1 MIRRFSALLLSF
13 ALLASLLSGI
23 SITAHAANSF
33 VKATSVKTG
42 DYIVIVS
49 EDVSMELS
57 AISTTSTKYG
67 LGTQYTDSPAG
78 LMLLEVCEGTE
89 SGTYALKNS
98 EDKYLYWGSGNTLNA
113 NTKLSANTSWTI
125 SFDTDGNAAICN
137 SVDATRQIWWNN
149 ASNGQRFSSY
159 TGKTADNTYKAVQ
172 IYKAT
177 GSVCTHKETTY
188 SVVTEA
194 TCVATGVG
202 KYTCNNCGY
211 SWTESI
217 PLADHSYDLVESNG
231 SYSMVCSVCSDT
243 KQAQLSTI
251 SEAKAYSDKT
261 TVYTVQGVVT
271 YISGRTVY
279 IEDETGGLC
288 VYFDYNAD
296 LSSLALGQKICV
308 SSTMTTYQ
316 KLPELDNPTGYIL
329 VSSDNNMPET
339 SDITIADIL
348 NDTEFVHLG
357 KRVLLGDLTLGTINS
372 AGLTNLTDPDGNVIS
387 VFRLSGYSPDI
398 VAGNIVDVTA
408 IVSYYNDGFQLLIN
422 PGTAVDDMVKVSEG
436 IPLVVETVPI
446 STAKAGKDEVYYQV
460 EGVVTCIQ
468 GRQIFIQDETGGIV
482 IYLSKSPVSAPCAI
496 GDKIRVLG
504 AFGNYDGVLEL
515 QYVDHTNPEFF
526 SVLSSGNYVAAQPV
540 TIEELLA
547 DSSYEYEY
555 FAEKVFL
562 NDVSV
567 LEIDVNGSVLLWQDD
582 FTIEIYKPSFLPEGC
597 EVGAVVDV
605 TATVSGYF
613 YNYELVVADG
623 SCIVIGD
630 GCAHGETAALDE
642 IAPSCTED
650 GYTGDIYCTI
660 CGTFLESG
668 KTIPASHSIVF
679 VDAVE
684 ATCTSAGYS
693 GDSYCTECG
702 QTVQAGSQT
711 AALGHDYEASVTA
724 PSCTDDGYTSYL
736 CTRCADSYTGS
747 FVSAIGHSYSYL
759 ESGEMHSFTCTVC
772 GASGEEEHSFE
783 NGVCTFCK
791 ATAPS
796 AAPIYDGNIT
806 FAHSLNLASDIS
818 INFAVKATYLKDYD
832 SFYLECTMTDYD
844 GNEAVGTEVVV
855 IEDSYLN
862 GSYYY
867 FTLTGINALQMGDDV
882 HAVLYMMKG
891 EQEYYS
897 KTDVYSV
904 ATYAYRQL
912 NTSSDENLKRMCADL
927 LQYGAKAQ
935 LWKNYRTDALVDAA
949 MTQEHKAYL
958 TDLSTVT
965 FNKNNQTI
973 QDVADPSVTWGGKA
987 LKMETKVT
995 VRFVM
1000 NTTNYKGNPEDLSL
1014 HISFT
1019 NVNGVTEKVIL
1030 TEHVLYDASRNFYSF
1045 DFDGLLASE
1054 LRAVMS
1060 VAVFEGDTQV
1070 SPTLKYSVDT
1080 FGNGKTG
1087 TLGTAVQAMIAYS
1100 DSALAY
1106 FSSK

>member
-1 MIRRFSALLLSF
+1 MKRRLCSLVLSIALLLSLF
-13 ALLASLLSGI
+13 SGI
-23 SITAHAANSF
+23 NLSVDAVNSFEKANSIKVGDF
-33 VKATSVKTG
+33 VL
-42 DYIVIVS
+42 IVS

-67 LGTQYTDSPAG
+67 LGVSYTDTPVG
-78 LMLLEVCEGTE
+78 VMLLEVCEGAT
-89 SGTYALKNS
+89 SGTYAFKNN
-98 EDKYLYWGSGNTLNA
+98 EKYLYWGSGNTLNA
-113 NTKLSANTSWTI
+113 NAKLSENTSWKVT
-125 SFDTDGNAAICN
+125 FDANGNAAICN
-137 SVDATRQIWWNN
+137 SVDSARQIWWNN
-149 ASNGQRFSSY
+149 ASNGQRFSCY
-159 TGKTADNTYKAVQ
+159 TGKTADNTYKAIQ
-172 IYKAT
+172 IYKAS
-177 GSVCTHKETTY
+177 GSICTHKDTSY
-188 SVVTEA
+188 SVVKEA
-194 TCVATGVG
+194 TCEATGTG
-202 KYTCNNCGY
+202 KYTCTSCGY
-211 SWTESI
+211 SWTETI
-217 PLADHSYDLVESNG
+217 PLGKHNYELVASNG
-231 SYSMVCSVCSDT
+231 SYSMVCNVCGDT
-243 KQAQLSTI
+243 QAAEISTI
-251 SEAKAYSDKT
+251 AEAKAYSDKT
-261 TVYTVQGVVT
+261 QVYTVQGIVT

-296 LSSLALGQKICV
+296 LSALALGQKICV
-308 SSTMTTYQ
+308 SATMTTYQ
-316 KLPELDNPTGYIL
+316 KLPELNNPTDYIL
-329 VSSDNNMPET
+329 ISSDNNIPET
-339 SDITIADIL
+339 SDITVADIL
-348 NDTEFVHLG
+348 NDENFTHLG

-387 VFRLSGYSPDI
+387 VFRLSGYSSDI

-422 PGTAVDDMVKVSEG
+422 PGTAATDMVKVSEG

-482 IYLSKSPVSAPCAI
+482 VYLYKAPTSAPCAI

-526 SVLSSGNYVAAQPV
+526 SVLSSGNYVAAQSV
-540 TIEELLA
+540 TIEELLS
-547 DSSYEYEY
+547 DSSFEYEY

-567 LEIDVNGSVLLWQDD
+567 LEIDENGSVLLWQNDS
-582 FTIEIYKPSFLPEGC
+582 TIQIYKPSSLPTDC

-613 YNYELVVADG
+613 YNYELVVADS
-623 SCIVIGD
+623 SCIVVGD
-630 GCAHGETAALDE
+630 GCAHEETAALNE
-642 IAPSCTED
+642 IAPSCTEA
-650 GYTGDIYCTI
+650 GYTGDVYCTI

-668 KTIPASHSIVF
+668 KTIPATHSIVL
-679 VDAVE
+679 VNAVA
-684 ATCTSAGYS
+684 ATCDSAGFS
-693 GDSYCTECG
+693 GDSYCTVCE
-702 QTVQAGSQT
+702 QTVQTGSQIT
-711 AALGHDYEASVTA
+711 ALGHDYAASVTA
-724 PSCTDDGYTSYL
+724 PSCIEEGYTSYF
-736 CTRCADSYTGS
+736 CTRCDDSYTDD
-747 FVSAIGHSYSYL
+747 FVPATGHTCTYIEIGDL
-759 ESGEMHSFTCTVC
+759 HSFSCKAC
-772 GASGEEEHSFE
+772 GIAGEEEHSYA
-783 NGVCTFCK
+783 NGICLLCK

-796 AAPIYDGNIT
+796 AAPIYDSNIT

-818 INFAVKATYLKDYD
+818 INFAIKTAYLKDYD

-844 GNEAVGTEVVV
+844 GNEAVGTKVFV
-855 IEDSYLN
+855 IEDYYLN

-867 FTLTGINALQMGDDV
+867 FTLTGINALQMGDEV

-904 ATYAYRQL
+904 ASYAYNKL
-912 NTSSDENLKRMCADL
+912 NSSSDENLKRMCANL

-935 LWKNYRTDALVDAA
+935 IWKNYRTDALVDAR
-949 MTQEHKAYL
+949 MTEAHKAYM
-958 TDLSTVT
+958 TDLNSVT
-965 FNKNNQTI
+965 FNNNNQTI
-973 QDVADPSVTWGGKA
+973 NVVANPSITWGGKA

-1000 NTTNYKGNPEDLSL
+1000 NATNYKGNLDDLSL
-1014 HISFT
+1014 HINFE
-1019 NVNGVTEKVIL
+1019 NVNGQTESVVL

-1045 DFDGLLASE
+1045 DFDGLLAAE
-1054 LRAVMS
+1054 LRAVMY
-1060 VAVFEGDTQV
+1060 VAVYEGDTQV

-1100 DSALAY
+1100 DSALA
-1106 FSSK
+1106 FFG

>member
-1 MIRRFSALLLSF
+1 MRKLCSFILSLALLV
-13 ALLASLLSGI
+13 SLFSGAI
-23 SITAHAANSF
+23 LTTNAANSF
-33 VKATSVKTG
+33 VKASSIKVG

-49 EDVSMELS
+49 QDVSMELS

-67 LGTQYTDSPAG
+67 LGTEFSDSPAG
-78 LMLLEVCEGTE
+78 LLLLEVCDGAT
-89 SGTYALKNS
+89 SGTFAFKND
-98 EDKYLYWGSGNTLNA
+98 EKYLYWGSSNTLNLNA
-113 NTKLSANTSWTI
+113 KLSENTSWTV
-125 SFDTDGNAAICN
+125 SFDADGNAVICN
-137 SVDATRQIWWNN
+137 VKDSTRQIWWNN
-149 ASNGQRFSSY
+149 MSTGKRFACY
-159 TGKTADNTYKAVQ
+159 TGKTADNSYKTTQ
-172 IYKAT
+172 IYKAS
-177 GSVCTHKETTY
+177 GSVCTHKETKY

-194 TCVATGVG
+194 TCEATGVG
-202 KYTCNNCGY
+202 KYTCTNCGH

-217 PLADHSYDLVESNG
+217 PLADHSYELVASNG
-231 SYSMVCSVCSDT
+231 SYSMVCTVCGDT
-243 KQAQLSTI
+243 MAADISTI
-251 SEAKAYSDKT
+251 SEAKSYTDKN
-261 TVYTVQGVVT
+261 TVYTVQGIVT

-288 VYFDYNAD
+288 VYFDNDAD
-296 LSSLALGQKICV
+296 LSALALGQKICV

-316 KLPELDNPTGYIL
+316 KLPELDNPTDYIL

-339 SDITIADIL
+339 SDITVSDIL
-348 NDTEFVHLG
+348 NDEDFTHLG

-372 AGLTNLTDPDGNVIS
+372 AGLTNLTDPDGNIIS
-387 VFRLSGYSPDI
+387 VFRLSGYSSDI

-408 IVSYYNDGFQLLIN
+408 IISYYNDGFQLLIN
-422 PGTAVDDMVKVSEG
+422 PGTAKEDMVKVSEG

-446 STAKAGKDEVYYQV
+446 ATAKAGTDEVYYQV

-482 IYLSKSPVSAPCAI
+482 VYLYKAPTSAPCAI

-526 SVLSSGNYVAAQPV
+526 SILSSGNRVVAQTV
-540 TIEELLA
+540 TIEQLLS
-547 DSSYEYEY
+547 DSSYEYKY

-562 NDVSV
+562 NDVSI
-567 LEIDVNGSVLLWQDD
+567 LEIDENGSVLLWQNDS
-582 FTIEIYKPSFLPEGC
+582 TIQIYKPSSLPEGC

-613 YNYELVVADG
+613 YNYELVIADS
-623 SCIVIGD
+623 SCIVVAD
-630 GCAHGETAALDE
+630 GCAHNETAALNE
-642 IAPSCTED
+642 VAPSCTEE

-660 CGTFLESG
+660 CGTFLEYG
-668 KTIPASHSIVF
+668 TTIPASHNTVF
-679 VDAVE
+679 VNAVE
-684 ATCTSAGYS
+684 ATCNSAGYS
-693 GDSYCTECG
+693 GDAYCIDCE
-702 QTVQAGSQT
+702 QTLQMGSQI
-711 AALGHDYEASVTA
+711 AALGHDYTASVTA
-724 PSCTDDGYTSYL
+724 PSCTEEGYTSYS
-736 CTRCADSYTGS
+736 CVRCGERYTS
-747 FVSAIGHSYSYL
+747 NYVPATGHSYSYL
-759 ESGEMHSFTCTVC
+759 ESGELHSFTCKVC
-772 GASGEEEHSFE
+772 ALNGKEEHSYA
-783 NGVCTFCK
+783 NGICTLCN
-791 ATAPS
+791 ASAPS
-796 AAPIYDGNIT
+796 IEPIYDSNIT

-818 INFAVKATYLKDYD
+818 INFAVKTSYLNEYD
-832 SFYLECTMTDYD
+832 SFYLECTMVDYD
-844 GNEAVGTEVVV
+844 GNEAVGTQVFI

-882 HAVLYMMKG
+882 QAVLYMMKG

-912 NTSSDENLKRMCADL
+912 NNSTDENLKRMCANL

-935 LWKNYRTDALVDAA
+935 LWKSYRTNALVDAA
-949 MTQEHKAYL
+949 MTQAHRAYL
-958 TDLSTVT
+958 TDLNSVT
-965 FNKNNQTI
+965 FNSNNQTI
-973 QDVADPSVTWGGKA
+973 QDVANPSVTWGGKA

-1000 NTTNYKGNPEDLSL
+1000 NTTNYKGNLENLSL
-1014 HISFT
+1014 HISFV
-1019 NVNGVTEKVIL
+1019 NVNGVTENVVM
-1030 TEHVLYDASRNFYSF
+1030 TEHVVYDASRNFYSF